1 MLITGF
7 SVAWLLGVCAGSLLS
22 FPLPSAFLLPVPI
35 LLLAAAGLSFLRG
48 RSQGRVLL
56 PLLALSVAVLG
67 MARFESH
74 AQSLAFDALA
84 DLRDAG
90 VVGVRGVV
98 ASEPD
103 VGDVTARWAFQVTA
117 VRPRDGQDWE
127 PRGGLVQ
134 VYSRWVSEVSYGDE
148 LLLEGVLQAPPEL
161 ERFDYQE
168 YLVRQ
173 GIHSIMRYPKIQAS
187 GTGKGNK
194 ALEVVYALRTRLAA
208 SLQRAL
214 PEPQSSLAQGI
225 LLGMRGGI
233 PEAVKE
239 EFRRTGTTHILA
251 ISGHNLSVV
260 AMLLAGSGIW
270 LFGRRHWAYLAG
282 MLLALWGYAVL
293 VGLAPSVMRAAI
305 MTSFVLVGGY
315 AGRQSFAP
323 LALFFAAAL
332 MTAFDPYVLWDIG
345 FQLSFLA
352 MAGIIFCVP
361 LVEDAAGRLLQP
373 WLPLPGPLEYPGRF
387 VGTGMAATLG
397 ATAATLPVLALN
409 FQYVPLAAIP
419 ATLFALPALPGILV
433 GAFATAV
440 LGLLGF
446 LAPVLTL
453 VPAGVT
459 WLMSSYMMQAVHWWA
474 QVPGASLQLPE
485 MGAPWGW
492 AYLALLAIILLA
504 WDRWLRR
511 ADTPTATKWARC
523 AQGLVLL
530 LVAANVAVWA
540 LVMARPEEELRVRFL
555 DVQQGDAIL
564 LETRS
569 GQRVLV
575 DGGPS
580 PGLLLNELGKALPFW
595 DQRVDLVVLSHPQ
608 RDHLTGLLAVLRRY
622 QVGAVVESGLPQK
635 SEDYTEWRRLLAE
648 KGIPSVNLTA
658 GGRLHLKGA
667 NMEVLYPRVH
677 DLETSGNNPNL
688 ASLVLKVTAGGHSVL
703 LTGDIEAGA
712 ERALLRYRQA
722 LASDVLKVAHHGSKT
737 SSSRSFLNAVA
748 PQVAVIS
755 VGADN
760 AFGHPS
766 QEVLARFRCTPVLRT
781 DLHGTITL
789 SIGPSSARL
798 WADRLVSDA
807 DLGCSGT
814 R

>member
-7 SVAWLLGVCAGSLLS
+7 SVTWLLGIYVGSLIS
-22 FPLPSAFLLPVPI
+22 FPIPPAFLLPVPI
-35 LLLAAAGLSFLRG
+35 LLLIVVGLSYLRG
-48 RSQGRVLL
+48 WGRPRMLL
-56 PLLALSVAVLG
+56 LLLALAMAALG
-67 MARFESH
+67 VARFESH
-74 AQSLAFDALA
+74 AQSLDFDPLA

-90 VVGVRGVV
+90 VVGLRGVV

-103 VGDVTARWAFQVTA
+103 VGDVTARWVLQVNA
-117 VRPRDGQDWE
+117 VRPPEGQDWE
-127 PRGGLVQ
+127 PRTGLVQ
-134 VYSRWVSEVSYGDE
+134 VYNRWTSEVRYGDE
-148 LLLEGVLQAPPEL
+148 LLLEGKLQTPPEL

-168 YLVRQ
+168 YLARQ
-173 GIHSIMRYPKIQAS
+173 GIHSIMRYPRIQAS
-187 GTGKGNK
+187 GAGKGNK
-194 ALEVVYALRTRLAA
+194 ALEVVYALRPRLAA
-208 SLQRAL
+208 SLQSAL

-233 PEAVKE
+233 PEVVRE

-260 AMLLAGSGIW
+260 AMLLAGSGVW
-270 LFGRRHWAYLAG
+270 LFGRRHWAYLVG
-282 MLLALWGYAVL
+282 MLLAVWGYATL
-293 VGLAPSVMRAAI
+293 VGLAPSVVRAAI

-315 AGRQSFAP
+315 AGRQVFP
-323 LALFFAAAL
+323 TLALFFAAAL

-361 LVEDAAGRLLQP
+361 MLEDAAGRLLQP
-373 WLPLPGPLEYPGRF
+373 WLPLPGFLQYAGRI

-397 ATAATLPVLALN
+397 ATVATLPVLALN
-409 FQYVPLAAIP
+409 FQYVTLAAFP

-440 LGLLGF
+440 LGLAGF
-446 LAPVLTL
+446 LSPILTVL
-453 VPAGVT
+453 PAGVT
-459 WLMSSYMMQAVHWWA
+459 WLMSSYMMQVVHWWA

-492 AYLALLAIILLA
+492 VYLALLTAALLA
-504 WDRWLRR
+504 WDRWRR
-511 ADTPTATKWARC
+511 RRDTPPATKWARL

-530 LVAANVAVWA
+530 LLAANGAVWA
-540 LVMARPEEELRVRFL
+540 LVAAAPEEELRVRFL

-564 LETRS
+564 LETGS

-595 DQRVDLVVLSHPQ
+595 DQRVDLVVLTHPQ

-622 QVGAVVESGLPQK
+622 QVGAVIESGLPQK
-635 SEDYTEWRRLLAE
+635 SEDYIEWRRLVAE
-648 KGIPSVNLTA
+648 KGIPSISLTA
-658 GGRLHLKGA
+658 GGSIRLRGA
-667 NMEVLYPRVH
+667 DVEVLHPGVH
-677 DLETSGNNPNL
+677 GVEAAGDNPNL
-688 ASLVLKVTAGGHSVL
+688 ASLVLQVTANGHSVL

-712 ERALLRYRQA
+712 ERALLRYRPK

-737 SSSRSFLNAVA
+737 STSQSFLDAVA

-760 AFGHPS
+760 PFGHPS

-798 WADRLVSDA
+798 WADRLASSDE
-807 DLGCSGT
+807 LGCSGA